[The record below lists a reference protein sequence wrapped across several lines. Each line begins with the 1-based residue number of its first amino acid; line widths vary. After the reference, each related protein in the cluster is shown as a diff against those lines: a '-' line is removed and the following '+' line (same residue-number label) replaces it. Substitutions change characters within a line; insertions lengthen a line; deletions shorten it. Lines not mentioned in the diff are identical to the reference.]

1 MGHSSVKVNDEIL
14 NILSRLYPE
23 GIKTVTK
30 MKLKEEAMTM
40 SEALCAM
47 HVVKQS
53 CRVLV
58 ILLVSLATAQGQRY
72 DITPLFGGMFGGT
85 WDLEQQGVP
94 NFDAHKA
101 DSFSF
106 GVAGGFRFDDS
117 LDDCRACNLIEFRW
131 LRQNTH
137 LELKQ
142 NPLLPTP
149 VTSAAFHPAM
159 TLNYFLSDFTHEW
172 AVEENKMIKPF
183 LTASLGATIAS
194 TPASSATRFVFGI
207 GTGVKIFP
215 KRHWGIRLQV
225 EYLPIVMHAELQR
238 VVCTAGCVV
247 VLNGGV
253 MNQFQF
259 SAGPAFRF

>member
-1 MGHSSVKVNDEIL
+1 VTDEIP
-14 NILSRLYPE
+14 NILSRLYSE
-23 GIKTVTK
+23 RIQTGSRKQ
-30 MKLKEEAMTM
+30 LKEGAMKI
-40 SEALCAM
+40 SKALCAM
-47 HVVKQS
+47 RVIKQS

-58 ILLVSLATAQGQRY
+58 TLLVSLATAHGQKY
-72 DITPLFGGMFGGT
+72 EITPLFGGMFGGT
-85 WDLEQQGVP
+85 WELEQQGVP

-117 LDDCRACNLIEFRW
+117 LDDCKACNLIEFRW
-131 LRQNTH
+131 LRQSTH
-137 LELKQ
+137 LELRQ

-149 VTSAAFHPAM
+149 LTFPAFHPDV

-172 AVEENKMIKPF
+172 AVEEAKMTKFF
-183 LTASLGATIAS
+183 LTASLGATLAS
-194 TPASSATRFVFGI
+194 SPASSATRFVFGI

-225 EYLPIVMHAELQR
+225 EYLPIVMHTELQR
-238 VVCTAGCVV
+238 VVCTVGCVV
-247 VLNGGV
+247 VLNGGI
-253 MNQFQF
+253 MNQFQL

>member
-1 MGHSSVKVNDEIL
+1 VTDEIP
-14 NILSRLYPE
+14 NILSRLYSE
-23 GIKTVTK
+23 RIKTGSRK
-30 MKLKEEAMTM
+30 QLKEGAMKI
-40 SEALCAM
+40 SKALCAM
-47 HVVKQS
+47 RVIKQS

-58 ILLVSLATAQGQRY
+58 TLLVSLAAAHGQRY
-72 DITPLFGGMFGGT
+72 EIPPLFGGMFGGT

-101 DSFSF
+101 DGFSF

-149 VTSAAFHPAM
+149 VTFPTFHPAV

-172 AVEENKMIKPF
+172 TLEEAKMIKPF
-183 LTASLGATIAS
+183 LTASLGAALAS

-225 EYLPIVMHAELQR
+225 EYLPIVMHTELQR
-238 VVCTAGCVV
+238 VFCTVGCVV

-253 MNQFQF
+253 MNQFQLT
-259 SAGPAFRF
+259 AGPAFRF